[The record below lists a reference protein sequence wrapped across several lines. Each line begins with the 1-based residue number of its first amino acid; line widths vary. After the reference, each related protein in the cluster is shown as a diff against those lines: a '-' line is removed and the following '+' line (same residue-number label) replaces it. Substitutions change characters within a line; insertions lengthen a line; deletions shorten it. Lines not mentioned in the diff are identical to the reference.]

1 MGQRGPKPLPG
12 NVHQLRGNAS
22 KKPIAT
28 LLDELKP
35 EVEIPG
41 CPRHLLPEARKE
53 WKRVAAELER
63 YGLVSKL
70 DRADLALYCQAWA
83 WWVYHEEQLQRA
95 MALAAENKAA
105 WEKAE
110 LDRLAGAEQRGESYA
125 LRPWVG
131 GDGFMIPTPNG
142 SFTYSPHW
150 VAKNK
155 AAEQVDKFAASFG
168 LSPSSRSRV
177 SMSDQYPFLPGME
190 PGGAGEQTTGGAAK
204 PPLASL
210 AR

>member
-70 DRADLALYCQAWA
+70 DRAAWRCTARRGRGGLPRGAAAARRCARGREQARRVGA
-83 WWVYHEEQLQRA
+83 V
-95 MALAAENKAA
+95 
-105 WEKAE
+105 E

-155 AAEQVDKFAASFG
+155 AAEQVDKFLASFG

>member
-22 KKPIAT
+22 KKPIAS

-35 EVEIPG
+35 DVEIPG

-53 WKRVAAELER
+53 WKRVTAELER

-70 DRADLALYCQAWA
+70 DRSALALYCQAWA
-83 WWVYHEEQLQRA
+83 WMVYHEEQLQRD
-95 MALAAENKAA
+95 MRIAAERAA
-105 WEKAE
+105 EWERQEA
-110 LDRLAGAEQRGESYA
+110 DRLAGAEQRGDTYTV
-125 LRPWVG
+125 RPWPG
-131 GDGFMIPTPNG
+131 GDGFMIPTG
-142 SFTYSPHW
+142 KGGFMYSHHW

-155 AAEQVDKFAASFG
+155 AADQVDKFLASFG

-177 SMSDQYPFLPGME
+177 SMSDQYPYLPGMD
-190 PGGAGEQTTGGAAK
+190 PGTEEKKPEQPSK
-204 PPLASL
+204 PTLASL
-210 AR
+210 AN